1 MNYCPHCKSSISG
14 SWKTCPLCNHELV
27 ISDSPSKS
35 SWQNVPLQFNRI
47 KAIRSFISLSLILV
61 ILYFVLDFFFHFKYF
76 GLQYVIFGLLITW
89 TTLVIII
96 RKRSNLAKM
105 IIYMLIF
112 FSIISIYFDYTLS
125 WSGWSITFV
134 IPILCI
140 SAQLG
145 MTISTRF
152 IKLKVKDYILY
163 LQLAALLGF
172 IPLVFLIMNWV
183 VYYLPSILSVVLSF
197 ILFIITL
204 FKYKNITLDELKKR
218 FHF

>member
-1 MNYCPHCKSSISG
+1 MNYCPHCKNSISG

-35 SWQNVPLQFNRI
+35 SWQNVPLQFNRS

-105 IIYMLIF
+105 IIYMLI
-112 FSIISIYFDYTLS
+112 
-125 WSGWSITFV
+125 
-134 IPILCI
+134 
-140 SAQLG
+140 
-145 MTISTRF
+145 
-152 IKLKVKDYILY
+152 
-163 LQLAALLGF
+163 
-172 IPLVFLIMNWV
+172 
-183 VYYLPSILSVVLSF
+183 
-197 ILFIITL
+197 
-204 FKYKNITLDELKKR
+204 
-218 FHF
+218 

>member
-1 MNYCPHCKSSISG
+1 MSYCPNCQTSIAG
-14 SWKTCPLCNHELV
+14 SWTTCPLCNQKLE
-27 ISDSPSKS
+27 ISESHSES
-35 SWQNVPLQFNRI
+35 SWQNVPLQFNRN
-47 KAIRSFISLSLILV
+47 KAIRSFISLSLVLV
-61 ILYFVLDFFFHFKYF
+61 ILYFVLDFLWHFKYF

-89 TTLVIII
+89 TTIVIII
-96 RKRSNLAKM
+96 RKRRNLAKM

-112 FSIISIYFDYTLS
+112 FSIVSIYFDFTLS
-125 WSGWSITFV
+125 WRGWSITFV

-145 MTISTRF
+145 MSISTRF

-183 VYYLPSILSVVLSF
+183 IYRFPSILSVVLSL